1 MNKFCNMLERANLQ
15 FVADM
20 IQTGTP
26 KLDLNLKNLEEQE
39 DEAVKHLKEQLEEIV
54 SENELGNVTDI
65 AMEYA
70 NDCCE
75 IYFIVGMKAGAKLIY
90 QLLNDSLKNS

>member
-1 MNKFCNMLERANLQ
+1 MNKFCKMLGRANLQ

-20 IQTGTP
+20 IQMGTP
-26 KLDLNLKNLEEQE
+26 KLYLSVKNLEEQE
-39 DEAVKHLKEQLEEIV
+39 DEAVKKLKKRLEDTV

-75 IYFIVGMKAGAKLIY
+75 IYFVVGMKAGAKLIY
-90 QLLNDSLKNS
+90 QLLNESLKNS

>member
-1 MNKFCNMLERANLQ
+1 MNKFCNMLYRANLQ

-20 IQTGTP
+20 IQMGTP
-26 KLDLNLKNLEEQE
+26 KLDLNVKNLEEQE
-39 DEAVKHLKEQLEEIV
+39 DEAVKHLKERLEEIV

-75 IYFIVGMKAGAKLIY
+75 IYFIVAMKAGAKLIY